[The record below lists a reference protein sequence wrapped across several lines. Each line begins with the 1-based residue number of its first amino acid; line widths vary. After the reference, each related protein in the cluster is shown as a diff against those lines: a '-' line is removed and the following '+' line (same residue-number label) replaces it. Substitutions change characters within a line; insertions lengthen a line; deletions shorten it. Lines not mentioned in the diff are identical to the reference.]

1 MSNISTAL
9 AIQEACS
16 TAVYSEDSMEIASEI
31 AKETDFNPAILQ
43 LLLEYT
49 ATLTAGVASNV
60 TSVLM
65 SESDFNHMM
74 SEMRSVGA
82 FEGIE

>member
-1 MSNISTAL
+1 MSNIATAL

-16 TAVYSEDSMEIASEI
+16 NAMYADEPISIAAEIAHE
-31 AKETDFNPAILQ
+31 AAFNPNVLR
-43 LLLEYT
+43 LLLKYT
-49 ATLTAGVASNV
+49 ATLTAGVATNL

-74 SEMRSVGA
+74 NELQEMGEFDV
-82 FEGIE
+82 